1 MRISRCGRRLG
12 TLLAEMLPI
21 VFITIASACASG
33 SSPRQA
39 AAFCSPCRGAAYLE
53 VQDCGGAC
61 ARRLSGAS
69 CAASPGMSIGSVA
82 RRPTSVTRTR
92 MAATPAQIEKLR
104 RDLSEAP
111 AILAPLTRGGNLPF
125 RVLCAELC
133 QQLGGGGELQT
144 EQQGKQPI
152 HLPTVSEMIYAKFLL
167 KGADML
173 S

>member
-1 MRISRCGRRLG
+1 
-12 TLLAEMLPI
+12 
-21 VFITIASACASG
+21 
-33 SSPRQA
+33 
-39 AAFCSPCRGAAYLE
+39 
-53 VQDCGGAC
+53 
-61 ARRLSGAS
+61 
-69 CAASPGMSIGSVA
+69 
-82 RRPTSVTRTR
+82 

-133 QQLGGGGELQT
+133 QQLGGGGGEPQI

-152 HLPTVSEMIYAKFLL
+152 HMPTVSEMIYAKFLL

>member
-1 MRISRCGRRLG
+1 
-12 TLLAEMLPI
+12 
-21 VFITIASACASG
+21 
-33 SSPRQA
+33 
-39 AAFCSPCRGAAYLE
+39 
-53 VQDCGGAC
+53 
-61 ARRLSGAS
+61 
-69 CAASPGMSIGSVA
+69 
-82 RRPTSVTRTR
+82 

-133 QQLGGGGELQT
+133 QQLGGGGRELQT